1 MSDLSDRK
9 SASTMSVGATELGAQ
24 SQLKVKPVQV
34 WAAVG
39 GAVLAF
45 QIYVWIRWVSGPY
58 FERVPAGP
66 TELPTLMNRTT

>member
-9 SASTMSVGATELGAQ
+9 SASTMSLGATELGAQ
-24 SQLKVKPVQV
+24 AQSKVKPVQV

-45 QIYVWIRWVSGPY
+45 QMYVWIRWITGPF
-58 FERVPAGP
+58 FERVARR
-66 TELPTLMNRTT
+66 TERTAHL